1 MLIVEVYVNRRSIDN
16 IYIHNTG
23 IEKDGIW
30 TYELINKKTN
40 ELLTPTTIDHKRSDG
55 YRKLLIKVLELLE
68 DEEIP
73 TIPTIYDYQP
83 IFD

>member
-1 MLIVEVYVNRRSIDN
+1 MLIAEIYINDRSIDN
-16 IYIHNTG
+16 IYIHNKG
-23 IEKDGIW
+23 IMKDDDIW

-68 DEEIP
+68 EENIP
-73 TIPTIYDYQP
+73 AISTIYDYP
-83 IFD
+83 II